1 MRVKDLPE
9 GDRPRERLFTS
20 GAEALSDRELLALL
34 LGSGSAGC
42 DAVELAGQLINRH
55 GGLHELSRLDA
66 QELVGLP
73 GMGPAKAARVAA
85 AFQLARRA
93 EPHSKPRVR
102 SSADLAAVAG
112 SLLRGLRNER
122 VAVVVCDAA
131 GSVLRTVKLT
141 EGASDRNLLP
151 VRDVLSTALTSGGVS
166 FGVAHNHPSGDP
178 EPSEADRRVT
188 VRLREAAETV
198 GLAFLDHL
206 VITDAGWR
214 RVTTSR

>member
-9 GDRPRERLFTS
+9 GDRPRERLLAD
-20 GAEALSDRELLALL
+20 GAEVLSDRELLALL

-42 DAVELAGQLINRH
+42 DAVELAGQIINRH

-93 EPHSKPRVR
+93 EPQAKSRVR
-102 SSADLAAVAG
+102 TSADLAAVTG
-112 SLLRGLRNER
+112 PLLCGLRRER
-122 VAVVVCDAA
+122 VAVVVCDPA

-141 EGASDRNLLP
+141 EGAADQNLLP
-151 VRDVLSTALTSGGVS
+151 VRDVLSTVLASGGAS
-166 FGVAHNHPSGDP
+166 FGVAHNHPSGNP

-188 VRLREAAETV
+188 TRLREAADTV
-198 GLAFLDHL
+198 GLTFLDHL
-206 VITDAGWR
+206 IITDTGWR
-214 RVTTSR
+214 RVTTDR